1 MTPFVTFTKERHRLF
16 RPYNYFTLE
25 EFVRKLHAKH
35 STKSVI
41 SPVEAEAI
49 LGTILKKVSLSHF
62 DYVTPRSD
70 TLRQMSAFFAQVK
83 RNGLSVGD
91 FDFHKEKKE
100 DLERLFFLYNEF
112 LAEHNMADAGDVEAE
127 VLGYVKDHAV
137 RVIADTFEYEGI
149 HFFTSRLQK
158 EIFDALDKEPADI
171 AMPGKRADQRLVES
185 FDAFDEAK
193 NGLKIVRELLDA
205 GERVEDILIVASDID
220 EYFPIF
226 RTLFKEY
233 GLDGYSTVGEPL
245 KHYEN
250 TNDPLAR
257 AKLKALKEEA
267 ALIERRLARH
277 GIVTENLYER
287 MLEGRRF
294 LPSMG
299 SVEITESN
307 QIFAYGEVKHLIFV
321 GADITHFPPK
331 RTRNVFYTKN
341 HEEKFFLNPLFASSK
356 AMYERMKRIAEN
368 LYILHSKYRGKTKRG
383 LSFIVDR
390 NLAEYE
396 PKLMGDADLPKES
409 RRIEVPA
416 AEAFLKAKEENAMG
430 AYNGIGVGVMKV
442 HTLSAS
448 RINAYLGCPRAYF
461 YDRILKAE
469 APREETAEM
478 ESTTQGTIMHL
489 AFETI
494 VRYVRRYRIEDV
506 EVLQEK
512 RERFAEHAYR
522 RILRKEKLPEGIF
535 TKLYYKR
542 LLELIDR
549 FLCYLKE
556 EMGPKEGFQRTYL
569 EKGFCLDADLQ
580 PTEDRKKA
588 FIRGF
593 IDRIDVNDKVEIFD
607 YKSKHA
613 DKVDRDKT
621 EEVIDARDV
630 QLGLYACWAKKRFGK
645 EVCAH
650 LITFNL
656 SDENEAYHTRFVTLK
671 ECDKPK
677 YYYGKPLY
685 ACYNETYETLLKE
698 RVRET
703 KEGIERGDFP
713 YDDSDANRCEGC
725 AFETICKRY
734 GQPFE
739 ADEAEA

>member
-1 MTPFVTFTKERHRLF
+1 MIPFVTFTKERHRLF
-16 RPYNYFTLE
+16 RPYDYFTLD

-35 STKSVI
+35 STKCAI

-49 LGTILKKVSLSHF
+49 LGALLKKVSLRHF

-70 TLRQMSAFFAQVK
+70 TLRQMSAFFVQVK

-91 FDFHKEKKE
+91 FDFRKEKKE
-100 DLERLFFLYNEF
+100 DLQRLFSLYEGF
-112 LAEHNMADAGDVEAE
+112 LAEHDLADVGDVEAE

-137 RVIADTFEYEGI
+137 RVVADTFEYKGI

-158 EIFDALDKEPADI
+158 EIFDALDKELAGITP
-171 AMPGKRADQRLVES
+171 PVKWADQRLVES

-257 AKLKALKEEA
+257 AKLEALKEEA

-277 GIVTENLYER
+277 GVVTENLYKR

-294 LPSMG
+294 LPFMG
-299 SVEITESN
+299 GVEITESN

-321 GADITHFPPK
+321 GADITHFPPQ
-331 RTRNVFYTKN
+331 RARNVFYTKD

-356 AMYERMKRIAEN
+356 AMYDQMKRIAEN
-368 LYILHSKYRGKTKRG
+368 LYIIHSRYRGKTKLG
-383 LSFIVDR
+383 LSFIIDR
-390 NLAEYE
+390 NLDRYM
-396 PKLMGDADLPKES
+396 PKLRADVELPKEN
-409 RRIEVPA
+409 RRIEIPA
-416 AEAFLKAKEENAMG
+416 AEAFLKAKEDNAMD
-430 AYNGIGVGVMKV
+430 AYNGIGVGAMTV

-478 ESTTQGTIMHL
+478 EFTTQGTIMHL

-506 EVLQEK
+506 EALRKK
-512 RERFAEHAYR
+512 RERFAKHAYR
-522 RILRKEKLPEGIF
+522 RILKKEQLPEDIF

-549 FLCYLKE
+549 FLRYLKE

-569 EKGFCLDADLQ
+569 EKGFYLDADLQ
-580 PTEDRKKA
+580 PTEDGKKA
-588 FIRGF
+588 FIKGF
-593 IDRIDVNDKVEIFD
+593 IDRLDVNDNVEIFD
-607 YKSKHA
+607 YKSKRA

-621 EEVIDARDV
+621 EEVVEARDV
-630 QLGLYACWAKKRFGK
+630 QLGLYAYWAKKRFAK
-645 EVCAH
+645 EVRAH

-656 SDENEAYHTRFVTLK
+656 SEENEACHTRFVTLK

-677 YYYGKPLY
+677 YYYGKPLF
-685 ACYNETYETLLKE
+685 ACYNEAYETVLKE

-713 YDDSDANRCEGC
+713 YDDSDANRCGWC

-739 ADEAEA
+739 ADEEEA